1 MDEVNVVIQSVL
13 PVQQSL
19 PPQKEKGLEVQS
31 KSEDSSFDR
40 TMRMENKKQ
49 PKTEKM
55 NREEAPKEEKKEYIL
70 SKQSVMKEEPIVK
83 EEEKKET
90 EQLLLAVSEQMVAI
104 EQLRVQPELLYQYIQ
119 KIQELYKEYGNVKLN
134 ELPAGELQQLQEL
147 LSNMNIKN
155 AICLEDTM
163 QMVLD
168 KVTMPEQTMQV
179 LKVVETEICNIAKK
193 QEEPKNAGF
202 LKKENDEEILKRT
215 LDLEK
220 NSAKDSAKGSEKV
233 QAKELVQNEETV
245 ITNKSEMHG
254 AELFQKTAGSEPVAK
269 QNGMTEKVT
278 LPDLGKK
285 MEAQVEALQKFVV
298 KQERVLFQLNP
309 EKLGTLTVFMKKH
322 GDQIDV
328 HVEMEKH
335 DAKKRVEII
344 FDELRLKLKEK
355 EINIQISYSDKDE
368 NRKEQ
373 REQEQRQKQK
383 LASTKHEKKHAK
395 EFAGLL
401 EG

>member
-1 MDEVNVVIQSVL
+1 MDVVIQFVL

-19 PPQKEKGLEVQS
+19 PPQKEKGLEIKS
-31 KSEDSSFDR
+31 KNENSSFDN
-40 TMRMENKKQ
+40 TMRIENKKQ
-49 PKTEKM
+49 PKTEKTK
-55 NREEAPKEEKKEYIL
+55 REEAPIEEKKDYIL
-70 SKQSVMKEEPIVK
+70 SKKSVTKEEPIVK
-83 EEEKKET
+83 KEEKKET
-90 EQLLLAVSEQMVAI
+90 EQLLLSVSEQMVAI

-119 KIQELYKEYGNVKLN
+119 KIQELYKEYGNIKLN
-134 ELPAGELQQLQEL
+134 ELPAAELQQLQEL

-163 QMVLD
+163 QMTLD
-168 KVTMPEQTMQV
+168 KVTMLEQMLQV
-179 LKVVETEICNIAKK
+179 LKVVESETCNIAKK
-193 QEEPKNAGF
+193 QEEFK
-202 LKKENDEEILKRT
+202 D
-215 LDLEK
+215 LDVDLP
-220 NSAKDSAKGSEKV
+220 
-233 QAKELVQNEETV
+233 
-245 ITNKSEMHG
+245 KSESDDVKIELPEVDTLNDSSSAGVELLNKATSTDQIGKSNGG
-254 AELFQKTAGSEPVAK
+254 AV
-269 QNGMTEKVT
+269 KVS

-344 FDELRLKLKEK
+344 FDELKLKLKEK

-383 LASTKHEKKHAK
+383 LANTKHEKQQSK

-401 EG
+401 EE

>member
-31 KSEDSSFDR
+31 KNEDSSFDR
-40 TMRMENKKQ
+40 TMRIENKKQ
-49 PKTEKM
+49 PKTEKTK
-55 NREEAPKEEKKEYIL
+55 REEAPKEEKKEYNL
-70 SKQSVMKEEPIVK
+70 SKPSVTKEEPIVK
-83 EEEKKET
+83 KEEKKET

-104 EQLRVQPELLYQYIQ
+104 EQLHVQPELLYQYIQ
-119 KIQELYKEYGNVKLN
+119 KIQELYKEYGNIKLN
-134 ELPAGELQQLQEL
+134 ELPAAELQQLQEL

-163 QMVLD
+163 QMILD
-168 KVTMPEQTMQV
+168 KMKMPEQTMQA
-179 LKVVETEICNIAKK
+179 LKVVETETCNIAKE
-193 QEEPKNAGF
+193 QEESKEVDLPKLESDDAKVE
-202 LKKENDEEILKRT
+202 LPEVDALNDSS
-215 LDLEK
+215 
-220 NSAKDSAKGSEKV
+220 SA
-233 QAKELVQNEETV
+233 
-245 ITNKSEMHG
+245 G
-254 AELFQKTAGSEPVAK
+254 AELLNKTTSTEQVGKSNSGA
-269 QNGMTEKVT
+269 EKVS

-383 LASTKHEKKHAK
+383 LANTNHEKQQST

-401 EG
+401 EE

>member
-31 KSEDSSFDR
+31 KSEDSSFDHA
-40 TMRMENKKQ
+40 MRMENTKQ
-49 PKTEKM
+49 PKTEKTK
-55 NREEAPKEEKKEYIL
+55 REDAPEDRKENIL
-70 SKQSVMKEEPIVK
+70 SKKSATKEEPSVK
-83 EEEKKET
+83 KEEKKET

-119 KIQELYKEYGNVKLN
+119 KIQELYKEYGNIKLN

-147 LSNMNIKN
+147 LSNMNMKN

-163 QMVLD
+163 QTVLD
-168 KVTMPEQTMQV
+168 KVKMPEQMMQV
-179 LKVVETEICNIAKK
+179 LKVVETETCNIAKK
-193 QEEPKNAGF
+193 QEESKELDGDLPKTEGEDAKVELPEGDVF
-202 LKKENDEEILKRT
+202 NDS
-215 LDLEK
+215 
-220 NSAKDSAKGSEKV
+220 NSA
-233 QAKELVQNEETV
+233 
-245 ITNKSEMHG
+245 G
-254 AELFQKTAGSEPVAK
+254 AELLNKATSTDQIGKSNSGA
-269 QNGMTEKVT
+269 EKVS

-355 EINIQISYSDKDE
+355 EINIQISYADKDE

-383 LASTKHEKKHAK
+383 LASTKHEKQESK

-401 EG
+401 EE

>member
-1 MDEVNVVIQSVL
+1 MIQSVL

-55 NREEAPKEEKKEYIL
+55 KREEAPKEEKKEYIL
-70 SKQSVMKEEPIVK
+70 SKQSITKEEPIVK
-83 EEEKKET
+83 KEEKKET

-119 KIQELYKEYGNVKLN
+119 KIQELYKEYGNIKLN
-134 ELPAGELQQLQEL
+134 ELPAAELQQLQEL

-163 QMVLD
+163 QTVLD

-179 LKVVETEICNIAKK
+179 LKVVETETCNIAKK
-193 QEEPKNAGF
+193 QEESKDLDGDLPKAEGDDVKIE
-202 LKKENDEEILKRT
+202 LPEGDVLNDSSST
-215 LDLEK
+215 
-220 NSAKDSAKGSEKV
+220 
-233 QAKELVQNEETV
+233 
-245 ITNKSEMHG
+245 G
-254 AELFQKTAGSEPVAK
+254 AELLNKATGTDQIGKSNSGA
-269 QNGMTEKVT
+269 EKVT

-383 LASTKHEKKHAK
+383 LASTKHEKQHAK

-401 EG
+401 EE

>member
-55 NREEAPKEEKKEYIL
+55 KREEAPKEEKKEYIL
-70 SKQSVMKEEPIVK
+70 SKQSVTKEEPIVK
-83 EEEKKET
+83 KEEKKET

-119 KIQELYKEYGNVKLN
+119 KIQELYKEYGNIKLN

-168 KVTMPEQTMQV
+168 KVKMPEQTMEV
-179 LKVVETEICNIAKK
+179 LKVVETETCNIAKK
-193 QEEPKNAGF
+193 QEESK
-202 LKKENDEEILKRT
+202 
-215 LDLEK
+215 DLEGDLPK
-220 NSAKDSAKGSEKV
+220 AESEDVKLELPEGDVFNDSNSA
-233 QAKELVQNEETV
+233 
-245 ITNKSEMHG
+245 G
-254 AELFQKTAGSEPVAK
+254 AELLNKATSTDQIGKSNSGA
-269 QNGMTEKVT
+269 EKVS

-355 EINIQISYSDKDE
+355 EINIQISYADKDE

-383 LASTKHEKKHAK
+383 LASTRHEKQESK

-401 EG
+401 EE

>member
-1 MDEVNVVIQSVL
+1 MDEVNIVIQSVL

-55 NREEAPKEEKKEYIL
+55 KQEEAPKEEKKEYIL
-70 SKQSVMKEEPIVK
+70 SKQSVTKEEPIVK
-83 EEEKKET
+83 KEEKKET

-119 KIQELYKEYGNVKLN
+119 KIQELYKEYGNIKLN
-134 ELPAGELQQLQEL
+134 ELPPNELQQLQEL

-163 QMVLD
+163 QMALD
-168 KVTMPEQTMQV
+168 KVKMPEQTMQV
-179 LKVVETEICNIAKK
+179 LKVVETETCNIAKK
-193 QEEPKNAGF
+193 QEDSKDLDVDLPKAEGDDVKIE
-202 LKKENDEEILKRT
+202 LPEGDVLNDSSST
-215 LDLEK
+215 
-220 NSAKDSAKGSEKV
+220 
-233 QAKELVQNEETV
+233 
-245 ITNKSEMHG
+245 G
-254 AELFQKTAGSEPVAK
+254 AELLNKATGTDQIGKSNSGA
-269 QNGMTEKVT
+269 EKVS

-309 EKLGTLTVFMKKH
+309 EKLGTLTVFMKKN

-383 LASTKHEKKHAK
+383 LASTKHEKQHAK

-401 EG
+401 EE

>member
-1 MDEVNVVIQSVL
+1 MDEVNVVIQPVL

-31 KSEDSSFDR
+31 KNEDSSFDR

-49 PKTEKM
+49 PKTEKTK
-55 NREEAPKEEKKEYIL
+55 REEAPKEEKKEYNL
-70 SKQSVMKEEPIVK
+70 SKPSVTKEEPIVK
-83 EEEKKET
+83 KEEKKET

-104 EQLRVQPELLYQYIQ
+104 EQLHVQPELLYQYIQ
-119 KIQELYKEYGNVKLN
+119 KIQELYKEYGNIKLN
-134 ELPAGELQQLQEL
+134 ELPAAELQQLQEL

-168 KVTMPEQTMQV
+168 KMKMPEQTMQA
-179 LKVVETEICNIAKK
+179 LKVVETETCNIAKE
-193 QEEPKNAGF
+193 QEESKEVDLPKLESDDAKVE
-202 LKKENDEEILKRT
+202 LPEVDALND
-215 LDLEK
+215 
-220 NSAKDSAKGSEKV
+220 SSFA
-233 QAKELVQNEETV
+233 
-245 ITNKSEMHG
+245 G
-254 AELFQKTAGSEPVAK
+254 AELLNKTTSTEQIGKSNSGA
-269 QNGMTEKVT
+269 EKVS

-383 LASTKHEKKHAK
+383 LANTNHEKQQST

-401 EG
+401 EE

>member
-1 MDEVNVVIQSVL
+1 MIQSVL

-40 TMRMENKKQ
+40 AMRMENTKQ
-49 PKTEKM
+49 PKTEKTK
-55 NREEAPKEEKKEYIL
+55 REDAPEDRKENIL
-70 SKQSVMKEEPIVK
+70 SKKSATKEEPSVK
-83 EEEKKET
+83 KEEKKET

-119 KIQELYKEYGNVKLN
+119 KIQELYKEYGNIKLN

-155 AICLEDTM
+155 AICLEETM

-168 KVTMPEQTMQV
+168 KVKMPEQTMEV
-179 LKVVETEICNIAKK
+179 LKVVETETCNIAKK
-193 QEEPKNAGF
+193 QEESK
-202 LKKENDEEILKRT
+202 
-215 LDLEK
+215 DLEGDLPK
-220 NSAKDSAKGSEKV
+220 AESEDVKVELPEGDVFNDSNSA
-233 QAKELVQNEETV
+233 
-245 ITNKSEMHG
+245 G
-254 AELFQKTAGSEPVAK
+254 AELLNKATSTDQIGKSNSGA
-269 QNGMTEKVT
+269 EKVS

-355 EINIQISYSDKDE
+355 EINIQISYADKDE

-383 LASTKHEKKHAK
+383 LASTRHEKQESK

-401 EG
+401 EE

>member
-1 MDEVNVVIQSVL
+1 MIQSVL

-70 SKQSVMKEEPIVK
+70 SKQSVTKEEPIVK

-134 ELPAGELQQLQEL
+134 ELPAAELQQLQEL

-179 LKVVETEICNIAKK
+179 LKVVETETCNIAKK
-193 QEEPKNAGF
+193 QEE
-202 LKKENDEEILKRT
+202 
-215 LDLEK
+215 
-220 NSAKDSAKGSEKV
+220 S
-233 QAKELVQNEETV
+233 KELDGDLPKAESDDVKIELPEGDVFND
-245 ITNKSEMHG
+245 SSSAG
-254 AELFQKTAGSEPVAK
+254 AELLNKATGTDSIGKSSSGA
-269 QNGMTEKVT
+269 EKVS

-383 LASTKHEKKHAK
+383 LASPKHEKQHAK

-401 EG
+401 EE

>member
-19 PPQKEKGLEVQS
+19 PPQKEKGLEIQS
-31 KSEDSSFDR
+31 KNENSSFDR
-40 TMRMENKKQ
+40 TLRMENKKQ
-49 PKTEKM
+49 PKTEKTK
-55 NREEAPKEEKKEYIL
+55 REEAPKEEKKEYTL
-70 SKQSVMKEEPIVK
+70 SKPSVTKEEPIVK
-83 EEEKKET
+83 KEEKKET

-119 KIQELYKEYGNVKLN
+119 KIQELYKEYGNIKLN

-155 AICLEDTM
+155 AICLEDTI

-168 KVTMPEQTMQV
+168 KVKMPEQMMQA
-179 LKVVETEICNIAKK
+179 LKVVETETCNIAKK
-193 QEEPKNAGF
+193 QEESK
-202 LKKENDEEILKRT
+202 DV
-215 LDLEK
+215 DLM
-220 NSAKDSAKGSEKV
+220 
-233 QAKELVQNEETV
+233 
-245 ITNKSEMHG
+245 KSESDDVKVELPEVDSLSDSSSTG
-254 AELFQKTAGSEPVAK
+254 AELLNKATSTDQIGKSNSGA
-269 QNGMTEKVT
+269 EKVT

-309 EKLGTLTVFMKKH
+309 EKFGTLTVFMKKH

-383 LASTKHEKKHAK
+383 LASTPHEKQQSK

-401 EG
+401 EE

>member
-31 KSEDSSFDR
+31 KNEDSSFDR
-40 TMRMENKKQ
+40 TMRIENKKQ
-49 PKTEKM
+49 PKTEKTK
-55 NREEAPKEEKKEYIL
+55 REEAPTEEKKDYIL
-70 SKQSVMKEEPIVK
+70 SKKSVTKEEPIVK
-83 EEEKKET
+83 KEEKKET

-104 EQLRVQPELLYQYIQ
+104 EQLHVQPELLYQYIQ
-119 KIQELYKEYGNVKLN
+119 KIQELYKEYGNIKLN
-134 ELPAGELQQLQEL
+134 ELPAAELQQLQEL

-168 KVTMPEQTMQV
+168 KMKMPEQTMQA
-179 LKVVETEICNIAKK
+179 LKVVETETCNIAKK
-193 QEEPKNAGF
+193 QEESKEVDLPKLESDDAKVE
-202 LKKENDEEILKRT
+202 LPEVDALNDSS
-215 LDLEK
+215 
-220 NSAKDSAKGSEKV
+220 SA
-233 QAKELVQNEETV
+233 
-245 ITNKSEMHG
+245 G
-254 AELFQKTAGSEPVAK
+254 AELLNKTTSTEQVGKSNSGA
-269 QNGMTEKVT
+269 EKVS

-344 FDELRLKLKEK
+344 FDELKLKLKEK

-383 LASTKHEKKHAK
+383 LANTNHEKQQST

-401 EG
+401 EE

>member
-1 MDEVNVVIQSVL
+1 MGEVNIVIQSVL

-55 NREEAPKEEKKEYIL
+55 KREEAPKEEKKEYIL
-70 SKQSVMKEEPIVK
+70 SKQSVTKEEPIVK
-83 EEEKKET
+83 KEEKKET

-119 KIQELYKEYGNVKLN
+119 KIQELYKEYGNIKLN
-134 ELPAGELQQLQEL
+134 ELPANELQQLQEL

-168 KVTMPEQTMQV
+168 KMKMPEQTMQA
-179 LKVVETEICNIAKK
+179 LKIVETETCNIAKK
-193 QEEPKNAGF
+193 QEDSKDLDVDLPKAEGDDVKIE
-202 LKKENDEEILKRT
+202 LPEGDVLNDSSST
-215 LDLEK
+215 
-220 NSAKDSAKGSEKV
+220 
-233 QAKELVQNEETV
+233 
-245 ITNKSEMHG
+245 G
-254 AELFQKTAGSEPVAK
+254 AELLNKATGTDQIGKSNSGA
-269 QNGMTEKVT
+269 EKVT

-383 LASTKHEKKHAK
+383 LASTKHEKQHAK

-401 EG
+401 EE

>member
-31 KSEDSSFDR
+31 KNEDSSFDR

-49 PKTEKM
+49 PKTEKTK
-55 NREEAPKEEKKEYIL
+55 REEAPPEEKKDYIL
-70 SKQSVMKEEPIVK
+70 SKKSVTKEEPIVK
-83 EEEKKET
+83 KEEKKET

-104 EQLRVQPELLYQYIQ
+104 EQLHVQPELLYQYIQ
-119 KIQELYKEYGNVKLN
+119 KIQELYKEYGNIKLN
-134 ELPAGELQQLQEL
+134 ELPAAELQQLQEL

-155 AICLEDTM
+155 AICLEETM

-168 KVTMPEQTMQV
+168 KMKMPEQTMQA
-179 LKVVETEICNIAKK
+179 LKVVETETCNIAKK
-193 QEEPKNAGF
+193 QEEFKDVDLPKAESDDAKIE
-202 LKKENDEEILKRT
+202 LPEVDALNDSS
-215 LDLEK
+215 
-220 NSAKDSAKGSEKV
+220 SA
-233 QAKELVQNEETV
+233 
-245 ITNKSEMHG
+245 G
-254 AELFQKTAGSEPVAK
+254 AELLNKTTSTEQIGKSNSGA
-269 QNGMTEKVT
+269 EKVS

-344 FDELRLKLKEK
+344 FDELKLKLKEK

-383 LASTKHEKKHAK
+383 LANTNHEKQQST

-401 EG
+401 EE

>member
-31 KSEDSSFDR
+31 KNEDSSFDC
-40 TMRMENKKQ
+40 TMRIENKKQ
-49 PKTEKM
+49 PKTEKTK
-55 NREEAPKEEKKEYIL
+55 REEAPKEEKKEYNL
-70 SKQSVMKEEPIVK
+70 SKPSVTKEEPIVK
-83 EEEKKET
+83 KEEKKET

-104 EQLRVQPELLYQYIQ
+104 EQLHVQPELLYQYIQ
-119 KIQELYKEYGNVKLN
+119 KIQELYKEYGNIKLN
-134 ELPAGELQQLQEL
+134 ELPAAELQQLQEL

-168 KVTMPEQTMQV
+168 KMKMPEQTMQA
-179 LKVVETEICNIAKK
+179 LKVVETETCNIAKE
-193 QEEPKNAGF
+193 QEESKEVDLPKLESDDAKVE
-202 LKKENDEEILKRT
+202 LPEVDALNDSS
-215 LDLEK
+215 
-220 NSAKDSAKGSEKV
+220 SA
-233 QAKELVQNEETV
+233 
-245 ITNKSEMHG
+245 G
-254 AELFQKTAGSEPVAK
+254 AELLNKTTSTEQVGKSNSGA
-269 QNGMTEKVT
+269 EKVS

-383 LASTKHEKKHAK
+383 LANTNHEKQQST

-401 EG
+401 EE

>member
-31 KSEDSSFDR
+31 KNEDSSFDR
-40 TMRMENKKQ
+40 TMRIENKKQ
-49 PKTEKM
+49 PKTEKTK
-55 NREEAPKEEKKEYIL
+55 REEAPKEEKKEYNL
-70 SKQSVMKEEPIVK
+70 SKPSVTKEEPIVK
-83 EEEKKET
+83 KEEKKET

-104 EQLRVQPELLYQYIQ
+104 EQLHVQPELLYQYIQ
-119 KIQELYKEYGNVKLN
+119 KIQELYKEYGNIKLN
-134 ELPAGELQQLQEL
+134 ELPAAELQQLQEL

-163 QMVLD
+163 QMVLE
-168 KVTMPEQTMQV
+168 KMKMPEQAMQA
-179 LKVVETEICNIAKK
+179 LKAVETETCNIAKE
-193 QEEPKNAGF
+193 QEESKEVDLPKLESDDAKVE
-202 LKKENDEEILKRT
+202 LPEVDALNDSS
-215 LDLEK
+215 
-220 NSAKDSAKGSEKV
+220 SA
-233 QAKELVQNEETV
+233 
-245 ITNKSEMHG
+245 G
-254 AELFQKTAGSEPVAK
+254 AELLNKTTSTEQVGKSNSGA
-269 QNGMTEKVT
+269 EKVS

-344 FDELRLKLKEK
+344 FDELKLKLKEK

-383 LASTKHEKKHAK
+383 LANTNHEKQQST

-401 EG
+401 EE

>member
-31 KSEDSSFDR
+31 KNEDSSFDR
-40 TMRMENKKQ
+40 TMRIENKKQ
-49 PKTEKM
+49 PKTEKTK
-55 NREEAPKEEKKEYIL
+55 REEAPKEEKKEYNL
-70 SKQSVMKEEPIVK
+70 SKPSVTKEEPIVK
-83 EEEKKET
+83 KEEKKET

-104 EQLRVQPELLYQYIQ
+104 EQLHVQPELLYQYIQ
-119 KIQELYKEYGNVKLN
+119 KIQELYKEYGNIKLN
-134 ELPAGELQQLQEL
+134 ELPAAELQQLQEL

-168 KVTMPEQTMQV
+168 KMKMPEQTMQA
-179 LKVVETEICNIAKK
+179 LKVVETENCNIAKE
-193 QEEPKNAGF
+193 QEESKEVDLPKLESDDAKVE
-202 LKKENDEEILKRT
+202 LPEVDALNDSS
-215 LDLEK
+215 
-220 NSAKDSAKGSEKV
+220 SA
-233 QAKELVQNEETV
+233 
-245 ITNKSEMHG
+245 G
-254 AELFQKTAGSEPVAK
+254 AELLNKTTSTEQVGKSNSGA
-269 QNGMTEKVT
+269 EKVS

-383 LASTKHEKKHAK
+383 LANTNHEKQQST

-401 EG
+401 EE

>member
-55 NREEAPKEEKKEYIL
+55 KREEAPKEEKKEYIL
-70 SKQSVMKEEPIVK
+70 SKQSVTKEEPIVK
-83 EEEKKET
+83 KEEKKET

-119 KIQELYKEYGNVKLN
+119 KIQELYKEYGNIKLN
-134 ELPAGELQQLQEL
+134 ELPAAELQQLQEL

-179 LKVVETEICNIAKK
+179 LKVVETETCNIAKK
-193 QEEPKNAGF
+193 QEESK
-202 LKKENDEEILKRT
+202 
-215 LDLEK
+215 DLEVDLSK
-220 NSAKDSAKGSEKV
+220 AEDDDVKIELPEGDVLNDSSS
-233 QAKELVQNEETV
+233 T
-245 ITNKSEMHG
+245 G
-254 AELFQKTAGSEPVAK
+254 AELLNKATGTDQIGKSNSSA
-269 QNGMTEKVT
+269 EKVT

-322 GDQIDV
+322 GDQIDI

-383 LASTKHEKKHAK
+383 LASPKREKQESK

-401 EG
+401 EE

>member
-31 KSEDSSFDR
+31 KSEDSSFDHA
-40 TMRMENKKQ
+40 MRMENKKQ
-49 PKTEKM
+49 PKTEKTK
-55 NREEAPKEEKKEYIL
+55 REDAPEDRKENIL
-70 SKQSVMKEEPIVK
+70 SKKPETKEEPSVK
-83 EEEKKET
+83 KEEKKET

-119 KIQELYKEYGNVKLN
+119 KIQELYKEYGNIKLN

-168 KVTMPEQTMQV
+168 KVKMPEQMMQV
-179 LKVVETEICNIAKK
+179 LKVVETETCNIAKK
-193 QEEPKNAGF
+193 QEESKELDGDLPKTEGEDAKVELPEGDVF
-202 LKKENDEEILKRT
+202 NDS
-215 LDLEK
+215 
-220 NSAKDSAKGSEKV
+220 NSA
-233 QAKELVQNEETV
+233 
-245 ITNKSEMHG
+245 G
-254 AELFQKTAGSEPVAK
+254 AELLNKATSTDQIGKSNSGA
-269 QNGMTEKVT
+269 EKVS

-355 EINIQISYSDKDE
+355 EINIQISYADKDE

-373 REQEQRQKQK
+373 REQEQRQKQQ
-383 LASTKHEKKHAK
+383 LASTKREKQESK

-401 EG
+401 EE

>member
-31 KSEDSSFDR
+31 KNEDSSFDR

-49 PKTEKM
+49 PQTEKTK
-55 NREEAPKEEKKEYIL
+55 REEAPKEERKDYIL
-70 SKQSVMKEEPIVK
+70 SKKSVTEEEPIVK
-83 EEEKKET
+83 KEEKKET

-104 EQLRVQPELLYQYIQ
+104 EQLHVQPELLYQYIQ
-119 KIQELYKEYGNVKLN
+119 KIQELYKEYGNIKLN
-134 ELPAGELQQLQEL
+134 ELPAAELQQLQEL

-168 KVTMPEQTMQV
+168 KMKMPEQTMQA
-179 LKVVETEICNIAKK
+179 LKVVETETCNIAKE
-193 QEEPKNAGF
+193 QEEFKEVDLPKLESDDAKVE
-202 LKKENDEEILKRT
+202 LPEVDALNDSS
-215 LDLEK
+215 
-220 NSAKDSAKGSEKV
+220 SA
-233 QAKELVQNEETV
+233 
-245 ITNKSEMHG
+245 G
-254 AELFQKTAGSEPVAK
+254 AELLNKTTSTEQIGKSNSGA
-269 QNGMTEKVT
+269 EKVS

-344 FDELRLKLKEK
+344 FDELKLKLKEK

-383 LASTKHEKKHAK
+383 LANTNHEKQQST

-401 EG
+401 EE

>member
-1 MDEVNVVIQSVL
+1 MIQSVL

-55 NREEAPKEEKKEYIL
+55 KREEAPKEEKKEYIL
-70 SKQSVMKEEPIVK
+70 SKQSVTKEEPIVK
-83 EEEKKET
+83 KEEKKET

-119 KIQELYKEYGNVKLN
+119 KIQELYKEYGNIKLN
-134 ELPAGELQQLQEL
+134 ELPAAELQQLQEL

-179 LKVVETEICNIAKK
+179 LKVVETETCNIAKK
-193 QEEPKNAGF
+193 QEESK
-202 LKKENDEEILKRT
+202 
-215 LDLEK
+215 DLEVDLSK
-220 NSAKDSAKGSEKV
+220 AEDDDVKIELPEGDVLNDSSS
-233 QAKELVQNEETV
+233 T
-245 ITNKSEMHG
+245 G
-254 AELFQKTAGSEPVAK
+254 AELLNKAK
-269 QNGMTEKVT
+269 GTDQIGKSNSSAEKVT

-383 LASTKHEKKHAK
+383 LASTKHEKQHAK

-401 EG
+401 EE

>member
-31 KSEDSSFDR
+31 KNEDSSFDR

-49 PKTEKM
+49 PQTEKTK
-55 NREEAPKEEKKEYIL
+55 REEAPKEERKDYIL
-70 SKQSVMKEEPIVK
+70 SKKLATKEEPIVK
-83 EEEKKET
+83 KEEKKET
-90 EQLLLAVSEQMVAI
+90 EQLLLAVSEQMIAI
-104 EQLRVQPELLYQYIQ
+104 EQLHVQPELLYQYIQ
-119 KIQELYKEYGNVKLN
+119 KIQELYKEYGNIKLS
-134 ELPAGELQQLQEL
+134 ELPAAELQQLQEL

-168 KVTMPEQTMQV
+168 KMKMPEQAMQA
-179 LKVVETEICNIAKK
+179 LKAVETETCNIAKE
-193 QEEPKNAGF
+193 QEESKKVDLPKLESDDAKIE
-202 LKKENDEEILKRT
+202 LPEVDALNDSS
-215 LDLEK
+215 
-220 NSAKDSAKGSEKV
+220 SA
-233 QAKELVQNEETV
+233 
-245 ITNKSEMHG
+245 G
-254 AELFQKTAGSEPVAK
+254 AELLNKTTSTEQIGKSNSGA
-269 QNGMTEKVT
+269 EKVS

-383 LASTKHEKKHAK
+383 LANTNHEKQQST

-401 EG
+401 EE

>member
-31 KSEDSSFDR
+31 KNEDSSFDR

-49 PKTEKM
+49 PQTEKTK
-55 NREEAPKEEKKEYIL
+55 REEAPTEEKKDYIL
-70 SKQSVMKEEPIVK
+70 SKKSVTKEEPNVK
-83 EEEKKET
+83 KEEKKET

-104 EQLRVQPELLYQYIQ
+104 EQLHVQPELLYQYIQ
-119 KIQELYKEYGNVKLN
+119 KIQELYKEYGNIKLN
-134 ELPAGELQQLQEL
+134 ELPAAELQQLQEL

-168 KVTMPEQTMQV
+168 KMKMPEQTMQA
-179 LKVVETEICNIAKK
+179 LKVVETETCNIAKK
-193 QEEPKNAGF
+193 QEESKEVDLPKTESDDAKIE
-202 LKKENDEEILKRT
+202 LPEVDALNDSS
-215 LDLEK
+215 
-220 NSAKDSAKGSEKV
+220 SA
-233 QAKELVQNEETV
+233 
-245 ITNKSEMHG
+245 G
-254 AELFQKTAGSEPVAK
+254 AELLNKTASTEQVGKSNSGA
-269 QNGMTEKVT
+269 EKVS

-344 FDELRLKLKEK
+344 FDELKLKLKEK

-383 LASTKHEKKHAK
+383 LANTNHEKQQST

-401 EG
+401 EE

>member
-49 PKTEKM
+49 PKMEKM
-55 NREEAPKEEKKEYIL
+55 KREEAPKEEKKEYIL
-70 SKQSVMKEEPIVK
+70 SKQSVTKEEPIVK
-83 EEEKKET
+83 KEEKKET

-104 EQLRVQPELLYQYIQ
+104 EQLRVQPEMLYQYIQ
-119 KIQELYKEYGNVKLN
+119 KIQELYKEYGNIKLN
-134 ELPAGELQQLQEL
+134 ELPAAELQQLQEL

-155 AICLEDTM
+155 AMCLEDTM

-179 LKVVETEICNIAKK
+179 LKVVETETCNIAKK
-193 QEEPKNAGF
+193 QEESKDLDVDLPKAEGDDVKIELPEGDVF
-202 LKKENDEEILKRT
+202 NDSS
-215 LDLEK
+215 
-220 NSAKDSAKGSEKV
+220 SA
-233 QAKELVQNEETV
+233 
-245 ITNKSEMHG
+245 G
-254 AELFQKTAGSEPVAK
+254 AELLNKATGTDSIGKSNSGA
-269 QNGMTEKVT
+269 EKVS

-328 HVEMEKH
+328 HVEVEKH

-355 EINIQISYSDKDE
+355 EINIQISYADKDE

-383 LASTKHEKKHAK
+383 LASTKHEKQESK

-401 EG
+401 EE

>member
-1 MDEVNVVIQSVL
+1 MIQFVL

-31 KSEDSSFDR
+31 KNENSSFDN
-40 TMRMENKKQ
+40 TMRIENKKQ
-49 PKTEKM
+49 PKTEKLKK
-55 NREEAPKEEKKEYIL
+55 EEAPEEEKKEYL
-70 SKQSVMKEEPIVK
+70 LAKKTVTKEEPTVK
-83 EEEKKET
+83 KEEKKET

-119 KIQELYKEYGNVKLN
+119 KIQELYKEYGNIKLN
-134 ELPAGELQQLQEL
+134 ELPAAELQQLQEL

-163 QMVLD
+163 QMALD
-168 KVTMPEQTMQV
+168 KVTMSEQALQA
-179 LKVVETEICNIAKK
+179 LKAVETETCNIAKK
-193 QEEPKNAGF
+193 KEESKEVELPKDESDDVK
-202 LKKENDEEILKRT
+202 LELLEIDKLNDSSST
-215 LDLEK
+215 
-220 NSAKDSAKGSEKV
+220 
-233 QAKELVQNEETV
+233 
-245 ITNKSEMHG
+245 G
-254 AELFQKTAGSEPVAK
+254 AELLNKTTGTDQIGK
-269 QNGMTEKVT
+269 HNNGAEKVT

-335 DAKKRVEII
+335 DAKKRVEMI
-344 FDELRLKLKEK
+344 FDELKLKLKEK

-383 LASTKHEKKHAK
+383 LASTKQEKQESK

-401 EG
+401 EE

>member
-40 TMRMENKKQ
+40 AMRMENKKQ
-49 PKTEKM
+49 PKTEKTK
-55 NREEAPKEEKKEYIL
+55 RENAPEDRKENIL
-70 SKQSVMKEEPIVK
+70 SKKSATKKEPNVK
-83 EEEKKET
+83 KEEKKET

-119 KIQELYKEYGNVKLN
+119 KIQELYKEYGNIKLN
-134 ELPAGELQQLQEL
+134 ELPANELQQLQEL
-147 LSNMNIKN
+147 LSNINIKN

-163 QMVLD
+163 QMALD
-168 KVTMPEQTMQV
+168 KVKMPEQMMEV
-179 LKVVETEICNIAKK
+179 LKVVETETCNIAKK
-193 QEEPKNAGF
+193 QEESKDLDGDLPKAESEDVKVELPEGDVF
-202 LKKENDEEILKRT
+202 NDS
-215 LDLEK
+215 
-220 NSAKDSAKGSEKV
+220 NSA
-233 QAKELVQNEETV
+233 
-245 ITNKSEMHG
+245 G
-254 AELFQKTAGSEPVAK
+254 AELLNKATSTDHIGKSNSGA
-269 QNGMTEKVT
+269 EKVS

-373 REQEQRQKQK
+373 REQEQRQKQQ
-383 LASTKHEKKHAK
+383 LASTKHEKQESK

-401 EG
+401 EE

>member
-19 PPQKEKGLEVQS
+19 PPQKDKGLEVQS

-40 TMRMENKKQ
+40 AMRMENKQQ
-49 PKTEKM
+49 PKTEKTK
-55 NREEAPKEEKKEYIL
+55 REDAPEDRKENIL
-70 SKQSVMKEEPIVK
+70 SKKTATKEEPNVK
-83 EEEKKET
+83 KEEKKET

-119 KIQELYKEYGNVKLN
+119 KIQGLYKEYGNIKLN

-163 QMVLD
+163 QMILD
-168 KVTMPEQTMQV
+168 KVKMPEQTMQV
-179 LKVVETEICNIAKK
+179 LKVVETETCNIAKK
-193 QEEPKNAGF
+193 QEDSKDVDLPTAESDDVKIELPEGDVF
-202 LKKENDEEILKRT
+202 NDS
-215 LDLEK
+215 
-220 NSAKDSAKGSEKV
+220 NSA
-233 QAKELVQNEETV
+233 
-245 ITNKSEMHG
+245 G
-254 AELFQKTAGSEPVAK
+254 AELLNKAASTDPIGKSNSGA
-269 QNGMTEKVT
+269 EKVS

-328 HVEMEKH
+328 HIEMEKH

-373 REQEQRQKQK
+373 REQEQRQKQQ
-383 LASTKHEKKHAK
+383 LASTKHEKQESK

-401 EG
+401 EE

>member
-31 KSEDSSFDR
+31 KSEDSSFDCA
-40 TMRMENKKQ
+40 MRMENTKK
-49 PKTEKM
+49 PKTEKTK
-55 NREEAPKEEKKEYIL
+55 REDAPEDRKENIL
-70 SKQSVMKEEPIVK
+70 SKKSATKEEPSVK
-83 EEEKKET
+83 KEEKKET

-119 KIQELYKEYGNVKLN
+119 KIQELYKEYGNIKLN
-134 ELPAGELQQLQEL
+134 ELPANELQQLQEL

-163 QMVLD
+163 QMTLD
-168 KVTMPEQTMQV
+168 KMKMPEQMMQI
-179 LKVVETEICNIAKK
+179 LNVVEKEACNIAKK
-193 QEEPKNAGF
+193 QEESK
-202 LKKENDEEILKRT
+202 
-215 LDLEK
+215 DLEGDLPK
-220 NSAKDSAKGSEKV
+220 AESEDVKVELPEGDVFNDSNSA
-233 QAKELVQNEETV
+233 
-245 ITNKSEMHG
+245 G
-254 AELFQKTAGSEPVAK
+254 AELLNKATSTDQIGKSNSGA
-269 QNGMTEKVT
+269 EKVS

-355 EINIQISYSDKDE
+355 EINIQISYADKDE

-383 LASTKHEKKHAK
+383 LASTKHEKQESK

-401 EG
+401 EE

>member
-1 MDEVNVVIQSVL
+1 MDEVNVVIQPVL

-19 PPQKEKGLEVQS
+19 PPQKETGLEIQS
-31 KSEDSSFDR
+31 KNENSSFDR
-40 TMRMENKKQ
+40 VMRMENKKQ
-49 PKTEKM
+49 PNTEKLKQ
-55 NREEAPKEEKKEYIL
+55 EEAPEEERKDYIL
-70 SKQSVMKEEPIVK
+70 SKKSVTKEEPIVK
-83 EEEKKET
+83 KEEKKET
-90 EQLLLAVSEQMVAI
+90 EQLVLAVSEQMVAI

-119 KIQELYKEYGNVKLN
+119 KIQELYKEYGNIKLN
-134 ELPAGELQQLQEL
+134 ELPAAELQQLQEL

-179 LKVVETEICNIAKK
+179 LKVVETETCNIAKK
-193 QEEPKNAGF
+193 QEESKDIDFPELESDDVKVE
-202 LKKENDEEILKRT
+202 LPEVDVLNDSS
-215 LDLEK
+215 
-220 NSAKDSAKGSEKV
+220 SA
-233 QAKELVQNEETV
+233 
-245 ITNKSEMHG
+245 G
-254 AELFQKTAGSEPVAK
+254 AELLNKATSTDQIGKSNSGAD
-269 QNGMTEKVT
+269 KVS

-309 EKLGTLTVFMKKH
+309 EKLGTVTVFMKKH

-383 LASTKHEKKHAK
+383 LASTKHEKKQSK

-401 EG
+401 EE

>member
-19 PPQKEKGLEVQS
+19 PPQKEKGLEIQS
-31 KSEDSSFDR
+31 KNENSSFDR
-40 TMRMENKKQ
+40 TLRMENKQQ
-49 PKTEKM
+49 PKTEKTK
-55 NREEAPKEEKKEYIL
+55 REEAPKEEKKEYNL
-70 SKQSVMKEEPIVK
+70 SKPSVTKEEPSVK
-83 EEEKKET
+83 KEEKKET

-119 KIQELYKEYGNVKLN
+119 KIQELYKEYGNIKLN

-168 KVTMPEQTMQV
+168 KVKMPEQMMQA
-179 LKVVETEICNIAKK
+179 LKVVETETCNIAKK
-193 QEEPKNAGF
+193 QEESK
-202 LKKENDEEILKRT
+202 DV
-215 LDLEK
+215 DLM
-220 NSAKDSAKGSEKV
+220 
-233 QAKELVQNEETV
+233 
-245 ITNKSEMHG
+245 KSESDDVKVELPEVDSLSDSSSTG
-254 AELFQKTAGSEPVAK
+254 AELLNKATSTDQIGKSNSGA
-269 QNGMTEKVT
+269 EKVT

-309 EKLGTLTVFMKKH
+309 EKFGTLTVFMKKH

-383 LASTKHEKKHAK
+383 LASTQHEKQQSK

-401 EG
+401 EE

>member
-1 MDEVNVVIQSVL
+1 MDEVNIVIQSVL

-55 NREEAPKEEKKEYIL
+55 KREEAPKEEKKEYIL
-70 SKQSVMKEEPIVK
+70 SKQSVTKEEPIVK
-83 EEEKKET
+83 KEEKKET

-119 KIQELYKEYGNVKLN
+119 KIQELYKEYGNIKLN
-134 ELPAGELQQLQEL
+134 ELPANELQQLQEL

-168 KVTMPEQTMQV
+168 KMKMPEQTMQA
-179 LKVVETEICNIAKK
+179 LKIVETETCNIAKK
-193 QEEPKNAGF
+193 QEDSKDLDVDLPKAEGDDVKIE
-202 LKKENDEEILKRT
+202 LPEGDVLNDSSST
-215 LDLEK
+215 
-220 NSAKDSAKGSEKV
+220 
-233 QAKELVQNEETV
+233 
-245 ITNKSEMHG
+245 G
-254 AELFQKTAGSEPVAK
+254 AELLNKATGTDQIGKSNSGA
-269 QNGMTEKVT
+269 EKVT

-383 LASTKHEKKHAK
+383 LASTKHEKQHAK

-401 EG
+401 EE

>member
-31 KSEDSSFDR
+31 KSEDSSFDHA
-40 TMRMENKKQ
+40 MRMENTKQ
-49 PKTEKM
+49 PKTEKTK
-55 NREEAPKEEKKEYIL
+55 REDAPEDRKENIL
-70 SKQSVMKEEPIVK
+70 SKKSATKEEPSVK
-83 EEEKKET
+83 KEEKKET

-119 KIQELYKEYGNVKLN
+119 KIQELYKEYGNIKLN

-163 QMVLD
+163 QTVLD
-168 KVTMPEQTMQV
+168 KVKMPEQMMQV
-179 LKVVETEICNIAKK
+179 LKVVETETCNIAKK
-193 QEEPKNAGF
+193 QEESKELDGDLPKTEGEDAKVELPEGDVF
-202 LKKENDEEILKRT
+202 NDS
-215 LDLEK
+215 
-220 NSAKDSAKGSEKV
+220 NSA
-233 QAKELVQNEETV
+233 
-245 ITNKSEMHG
+245 G
-254 AELFQKTAGSEPVAK
+254 AELLNKATSTDQIGKSNSGA
-269 QNGMTEKVT
+269 EKVS

-355 EINIQISYSDKDE
+355 EINIQISYADKDE

-383 LASTKHEKKHAK
+383 LASTKHEKQKSK

-401 EG
+401 EE

>member
-19 PPQKEKGLEVQS
+19 PPQKEKGLEIQS
-31 KSEDSSFDR
+31 KNENSSFDR
-40 TMRMENKKQ
+40 TLRMENKKQ
-49 PKTEKM
+49 PKTEKTK
-55 NREEAPKEEKKEYIL
+55 REEAPKEEKKEYNL
-70 SKQSVMKEEPIVK
+70 SKPSVTKEEPIVK
-83 EEEKKET
+83 KEEKKET

-119 KIQELYKEYGNVKLN
+119 KIQELYKEYGNIKLN

-155 AICLEDTM
+155 AICLEDTI

-168 KVTMPEQTMQV
+168 KVKMPEQMMQA
-179 LKVVETEICNIAKK
+179 LKVVETETCNIAKK
-193 QEEPKNAGF
+193 QEESK
-202 LKKENDEEILKRT
+202 DV
-215 LDLEK
+215 DL
-220 NSAKDSAKGSEKV
+220 
-233 QAKELVQNEETV
+233 L
-245 ITNKSEMHG
+245 KSESDDVKVELPEVDSLSDSSSTG
-254 AELFQKTAGSEPVAK
+254 AELLNKATSTDQIGKSNSGA
-269 QNGMTEKVT
+269 EKVT

-309 EKLGTLTVFMKKH
+309 EKFGTLTVFMKKH

-383 LASTKHEKKHAK
+383 MASTPHEKQQSK

-401 EG
+401 EE

>member
-40 TMRMENKKQ
+40 AMRMENTKQ
-49 PKTEKM
+49 PKTEKTK
-55 NREEAPKEEKKEYIL
+55 REDAPEDRKENIL
-70 SKQSVMKEEPIVK
+70 SKKSATKEEPSVK
-83 EEEKKET
+83 KEEKKET

-119 KIQELYKEYGNVKLN
+119 KIQELYKEYGNIKLN

-168 KVTMPEQTMQV
+168 KVKMPEQTMEV
-179 LKVVETEICNIAKK
+179 LKVVETETCNIAKK
-193 QEEPKNAGF
+193 QEESK
-202 LKKENDEEILKRT
+202 
-215 LDLEK
+215 DLEGDLPK
-220 NSAKDSAKGSEKV
+220 AESEDVKLELPEGDVFNDSNSASAELLNKATSTDQIGKSNSGAEKV
-233 QAKELVQNEETV
+233 
-245 ITNKSEMHG
+245 S
-254 AELFQKTAGSEPVAK
+254 
-269 QNGMTEKVT
+269 

-355 EINIQISYSDKDE
+355 EINIQISYADKDE

-383 LASTKHEKKHAK
+383 LASTRHEKQESK

-401 EG
+401 EE

>member
-31 KSEDSSFDR
+31 KSEDSSFDHA
-40 TMRMENKKQ
+40 MRMENKKQ
-49 PKTEKM
+49 PKTEKTK
-55 NREEAPKEEKKEYIL
+55 REDAPEDRKENIL
-70 SKQSVMKEEPIVK
+70 SKKPETKEEPSVK
-83 EEEKKET
+83 KEEKKET

-119 KIQELYKEYGNVKLN
+119 KIQELYKEYGNIKLN

-168 KVTMPEQTMQV
+168 KVKMPEQMMQI
-179 LKVVETEICNIAKK
+179 LNVVEKETCNIARK
-193 QEEPKNAGF
+193 QEEFKDLDVDFPKAESEDVKVELPEGDVF
-202 LKKENDEEILKRT
+202 NDS
-215 LDLEK
+215 
-220 NSAKDSAKGSEKV
+220 NSA
-233 QAKELVQNEETV
+233 
-245 ITNKSEMHG
+245 G
-254 AELFQKTAGSEPVAK
+254 AELLNKATSTDQIGKSNSGA
-269 QNGMTEKVT
+269 EKVS

-373 REQEQRQKQK
+373 REQEQRQKQQ
-383 LASTKHEKKHAK
+383 LASTKHEKQESK

-401 EG
+401 EE

>member
-31 KSEDSSFDR
+31 KNEDSSFDR

-49 PKTEKM
+49 PKTEKTK
-55 NREEAPKEEKKEYIL
+55 REEAPKEEKKEYIL
-70 SKQSVMKEEPIVK
+70 SKQSVTKEEPIVK
-83 EEEKKET
+83 KEEKKET

-104 EQLRVQPELLYQYIQ
+104 EQLHVQPELLYQYIQ
-119 KIQELYKEYGNVKLN
+119 KIQELYKEYGNIKLN
-134 ELPAGELQQLQEL
+134 ELPAAELQQLQEL

-168 KVTMPEQTMQV
+168 KMKMPEQTMQA
-179 LKVVETEICNIAKK
+179 LKVVETETCNIAKE
-193 QEEPKNAGF
+193 QEESKEVDLPKLESDDAKVE
-202 LKKENDEEILKRT
+202 LPEVDALNDSS
-215 LDLEK
+215 
-220 NSAKDSAKGSEKV
+220 SA
-233 QAKELVQNEETV
+233 
-245 ITNKSEMHG
+245 G
-254 AELFQKTAGSEPVAK
+254 AELLNKTTSTEQVGKSNSSA
-269 QNGMTEKVT
+269 EKVS

-383 LASTKHEKKHAK
+383 LANTNHEKQQST

-401 EG
+401 EE

>member
-1 MDEVNVVIQSVL
+1 MIQSVL

-55 NREEAPKEEKKEYIL
+55 KQEEAPKEEKKEYIL
-70 SKQSVMKEEPIVK
+70 SKQAVTKEEPIVK
-83 EEEKKET
+83 KEEKKET

-104 EQLRVQPELLYQYIQ
+104 EKLRVQPELLYQYIQ

-163 QMVLD
+163 QMILD

-179 LKVVETEICNIAKK
+179 LKVVETETCNIAKK
-193 QEEPKNAGF
+193 QEDSKDLSVDLAKAEGDDVKIELPEDDV
-202 LKKENDEEILKRT
+202 LNDSSST
-215 LDLEK
+215 
-220 NSAKDSAKGSEKV
+220 
-233 QAKELVQNEETV
+233 
-245 ITNKSEMHG
+245 G
-254 AELFQKTAGSEPVAK
+254 AELLNKATGTDQIGKSNSGA
-269 QNGMTEKVT
+269 EKVT

-383 LASTKHEKKHAK
+383 LASTKHEKQHSK

-401 EG
+401 EE